1 MERTAGCSILPICLL
16 SSIVGN
22 NYDMHVYKMTKRT
35 KKIEELDNEESG
47 QGVRLN
53 KYLSEAGVCSRREAD
68 RYITEGKVLVEGKAA
83 EVGTKVMPGQKVV
96 FQNKDVTKEEEFI
109 LIAVNKPRGIVC
121 TTAKSDPNNIIDFM
135 KFSKRIYP
143 VGRLDKDSEGLLLMT
158 NDGDIANKISK
169 ARNYHEKEYI
179 VKVDKQI
186 TAEFLK
192 KMSEGVPILDTVTRP
207 CEVTV
212 LNKKV
217 FKIVLTQ
224 GLNRQIRRMCEY
236 LGFRVISLQRVRVMN
251 IHLGRL
257 NIGGYRNITDR
268 ELADLLELI
277 KD

>member
-68 RYITEGKVLVEGKAA
+68 RYITEGKVLVDGKAA